1 VSTKRSLVV
10 GSTGLVGEML
20 VRQLASDKNYV
31 KALSRNELSYSD
43 PLVDHIKV
51 DFENLDLY
59 QEHFKEVDEVYI
71 CLGTTISKAGSKE
84 AFEKVDIDYC
94 LDTAKQAI
102 NAGVRNL
109 SLITSVGADLDSS
122 NFYLRTKG
130 IIEDKISQ
138 LDFESLSIHRP
149 GLLIGPR
156 KEMRLAEL
164 IGQKIAPILFNP
176 ILFGNLSKY
185 KCIKVNMLARAM
197 MNCSGLETGTKY
209 YYYNDFVEKGS
220 G

>member
-1 VSTKRSLVV
+1 MSTKRSLVV

-94 LDTAKQAI
+94 LDTAKQAD
-102 NAGVRNL
+102 RK
-109 SLITSVGADLDSS
+109 SV
-122 NFYLRTKG
+122 
-130 IIEDKISQ
+130 
-138 LDFESLSIHRP
+138 
-149 GLLIGPR
+149 
-156 KEMRLAEL
+156 
-164 IGQKIAPILFNP
+164 
-176 ILFGNLSKY
+176 
-185 KCIKVNMLARAM
+185 V
-197 MNCSGLETGTKY
+197 
-209 YYYNDFVEKGS
+209 
-220 G
+220 